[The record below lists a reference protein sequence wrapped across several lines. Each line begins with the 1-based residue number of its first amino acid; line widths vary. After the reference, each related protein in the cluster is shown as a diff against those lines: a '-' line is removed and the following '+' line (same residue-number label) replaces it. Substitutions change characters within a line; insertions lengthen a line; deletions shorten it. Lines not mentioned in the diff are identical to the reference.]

1 MSEEQFN
8 INDLT
13 IKIQVL
19 SKGLIDERQKSQ
31 NYLNKIKE
39 FEEMISQKDLEIVTL
54 NKEKFDLHTTLLAE
68 QKLDNKTKAEAAI
81 NDVVNKVFDIN
92 AKEYDE
98 FEKVKET
105 NNQLKAQRKDLT
117 TKLVHA
123 HELFDQQ
130 RMKFDTLITI
140 QETQLISV
148 RKAIEHAKA
157 EKKAIE
163 ERFALQGHLIKN
175 FESEKQIYED
185 QLQQIAKI
193 SIENDNKKI
202 ANLTEIEELKKQ
214 QLKPKQDKIK
224 ELQERI
230 KSRLD
235 ELAYQRKN
243 AIAIEQEEFMVIK
256 EESFVK
262 KTKVNVIFRQNK
274 QSKYFELIIKSAE
287 KEQKDMEVLY
297 FVKVKEYKKFEKK
310 KFRFEYLQSDNDK
323 NKVFVFD
330 MDILLIDY
338 FYDKFHEFYRTA
350 KNYHI
355 DM

>member
-1 MSEEQFN
+1 MS
-8 INDLT
+8 
-13 IKIQVL
+13 
-19 SKGLIDERQKSQ
+19 SLIDDAIVSEDTNSTLLTQKEADSVKV
-31 NYLNKIKE
+31 NGIYPKKELGYLIDVL
-39 FEEMISQKDLEIVTL
+39 EELDIKDL
-54 NKEKFDLHTTLLAE
+54 
-68 QKLDNKTKAEAAI
+68 
-81 NDVVNKVFDIN
+81 
-92 AKEYDE
+92 
-98 FEKVKET
+98 
-105 NNQLKAQRKDLT
+105 
-117 TKLVHA
+117 
-123 HELFDQQ
+123 
-130 RMKFDTLITI
+130 
-140 QETQLISV
+140 
-148 RKAIEHAKA
+148 
-157 EKKAIE
+157 
-163 ERFALQGHLIKN
+163 KN

-185 QLQQIAKI
+185 QLQQIANI